1 MGGPVTAPTPVLFG
15 LARWKTTVVLLP
27 CAFCA
32 WVIYLTVT
40 LAGSRHQVQ
49 NGLVVATHFSV
60 MDDLLRREDNVA
72 DGAAAS
78 PVVNQSWPLIRA
90 QFDSAQ
96 QILRADA
103 PLTQVMEPNIDELRV
118 AAADIDKLTRE
129 LANQELAGRGRADSL
144 ARVRVLNAHV
154 ADLLAETREQL
165 RARLATLVVDVG
177 HSWTKLAIIAL
188 VSMILAFTT
197 TLLLL
202 AYGSVLVGGK
212 RLATDNRQLRAK
224 VKQLEGILPVC
235 SHCKRIRDDAAARR
249 PIEAY
254 VGQHP
259 HTAFNAGMC
268 VSCYEA
274 YGMPEPK
281 PATRERSAT
290 H

>member
-1 MGGPVTAPTPVLFG
+1 MTAPTPVLFG

-60 MDDLLRREDNVA
+60 MDDRLRREDNA
-72 DGAAAS
+72 GDSAAAS
-78 PVVNQSWPLIRA
+78 PVVNESWPLIRA

-96 QILRADA
+96 QILRSDA
-103 PLTQVMEPNIDELRV
+103 PLTQITEPNIDQLRV
-118 AAADIDKLTRE
+118 AATDLDKLTRE
-129 LANQELAGRGRADSL
+129 LANKGLAGPARADSL

-154 ADLLAETREQL
+154 ADLLADTREQL

-177 HSWTKLAIIAL
+177 HSWAKLAIIAV

-202 AYGSVLVGGK
+202 AYGHVHVGGK
-212 RLATDNRQLRAK
+212 RLALDNRQLRAK

-235 SHCKRIRDDAAARR
+235 SHCKRVRDDAASRR

-259 HTAFNAGMC
+259 NTTFHAGMC
-268 VSCYEA
+268 LSCYEA
-274 YGMPEPK
+274 YGVPEPK
-281 PATRERSAT
+281 PTIRERSAR